1 MEATFCLRFLG
12 TVQIEQD
19 GKPVRGF
26 RSRKAL
32 ALLGYLATQG
42 QPVHREHLA
51 DLFWEGQPETQGR
64 ANLSWV
70 LNKIGSRLPGCLQ
83 SDRHTVQFQRT
94 KPYWLDMDA
103 FESLVAQRE
112 MASLSAAVE
121 LYRGEFLADLY
132 LDGCSEFDIWLV
144 GERERWRQRAA
155 AVLDE
160 LVARHNRSGEVEQS
174 LRCARRLL
182 MLEPWREEAHQWVM
196 RLLAR
201 SGQRSAAL
209 AQYEACRRTLAQE
222 LNVKPMRDTTALY
235 ERVRAADETR
245 RHNLPAQPTPFI
257 GREKELAEVIGLL
270 DKSDCRL
277 LTLAGPGGIGKTRLA
292 LQVASARLDA
302 FLEGVHFVPLAG
314 ISSAEFLVSAIA
326 GALRFSFFGSQDPRL
341 QLINYLRGK
350 EMLLVLDNME
360 HLLEGSALLVEILQ
374 QAPEVKLLVTS
385 RERLNL
391 RWEWCFQVEG
401 LEYPPGNTI
410 NGQSLEAFSAVQ
422 LFQQVAHQT
431 RGQFLPSACVPSA
444 MVRICQL
451 VEGMPLGIE
460 LAAAWV
466 GTRTCEE
473 IAAEI
478 QHSLNML
485 ATCQRDVPERHRSV
499 RATFEHSWQ
508 LLTPHEQR
516 VLMKLSVFY
525 QAFQRQAAR
534 QVAEASPSVLES
546 LVDKSLL
553 RCTPPDQYEM
563 HELLRQ
569 YAAEKLAAVPQA
581 QTEANDR
588 HCAYYTAF
596 LQSQEDP
603 LARTGIAQALAAIRT
618 EIENVRA
625 AWRWAVRQAR
635 LQEIER
641 CVNSL
646 SRFYFLSGPYQE
658 GEAAFGMAVERV
670 QTLVDKATLPDPDTR
685 VVLIKLLTEQVRFL
699 NRRGMCEQAMA
710 AAQKAIDLATLV
722 NATEQASRLKASGY
736 LQWGQSLWLKR
747 DYAAARARLEQALTL
762 ARAAHLPQ
770 VEADSLNG
778 LGLVCWHLSDYVGA
792 RTYLEQALGIFR
804 EIGDRKGES
813 ESLVSFGCV
822 CGYQDDY
829 AGARTYFERALDIFR
844 EVGDQK
850 GISVALVNLG
860 LVANQQGDYAGAS
873 SCYQQGFRI
882 SHEIGDRPGEGL
894 ALINLGYAADQ
905 QGDSSEAAAC
915 YHPALRI
922 YREIGD
928 RQGES
933 LTLACLCLL
942 SHHQGDNAAACEYGQ
957 QALLMAQE
965 IGNRHVQA
973 YALTRLGH
981 ALMGQRRLA
990 EAAETYRQ
998 ALALRREL
1006 GQTHL
1011 AMDPLAGL
1019 ARLALAQGDLPQ
1031 ARACAAEILNHL
1043 ETGSL
1048 DGTDEPCRVY
1058 LTCYR
1063 VLCAVQDSGA
1073 WVILSKAYGL
1083 LQERAARI
1091 GDGDLRRSFL
1101 ENVAAHREIAHLF
1114 LTQRTPQN
1122 LADHA
1127 LG

>member
-19 GKPVRGF
+19 GKPVPGF

-42 QPVHREHLA
+42 QPISREHLV
-51 DLFWEGQPETQGR
+51 DLFWEGQPETRGR

-83 SDRHTVQFQRT
+83 SDRHTVQFQQT
-94 KPYWLDMDA
+94 GLYWSDIDA
-103 FESLVAQRE
+103 FELLVARRE

-155 AVLDE
+155 GALDE
-160 LVARHNRSGEVEQS
+160 LIARHNRSGEVEQS
-174 LRCARRLL
+174 LQFARRLL
-182 MLEPWREEAHQWVM
+182 LLEPWREETHQQVM

-245 RHNLPAQPTPFI
+245 RHELPAQPTPFI

-270 DKSDCRL
+270 DKPDCRL

-292 LQVASARLDA
+292 LQAATARLDA

-314 ISSAEFLVSAIA
+314 VSSAEFLVSAIA
-326 GALRFSFFGSQDPRL
+326 GALRFAFFGSQDPCL
-341 QLINYLRGK
+341 QLVNYLRGK
-350 EMLLVLDNME
+350 EMLLILDNME
-360 HLLEGSALLVEILQ
+360 HLLGGSTLLVEILQ

-391 RWEWCFQVEG
+391 RWEWCFEVEG

-410 NGQSLEAFSAVQ
+410 NDQSLEAYSAVQ
-422 LFQQVAHQT
+422 LFQQVARQT
-431 RGQFLPSACVPSA
+431 CVQSSLSACAPLA
-444 MVRICQL
+444 MARICQL

-478 QHSLNML
+478 QYSLDLL

-499 RATFEHSWQ
+499 RATFEHSWH
-508 LLTPHEQR
+508 LLTLHEQR
-516 VLMKLSVFY
+516 VLMKLSVFHR
-525 QAFQRQAAR
+525 AFQRQAAC
-534 QVAEASPSVLES
+534 QVAGATPLVLKS

-553 RCTPPDQYEM
+553 RCTPPGQYEM

-569 YAAEKLAAVPQA
+569 YAAEKLAAAPQA
-581 QTEANDR
+581 QTEANDL
-588 HCAYYTAF
+588 HCAYYTEF
-596 LQSQEDP
+596 LQSQEGL
-603 LARTGIAQALAAIRT
+603 LARAGVAQAIAAIKT

-625 AWRWAVRQAR
+625 AWRWAVSQAR
-635 LQEIER
+635 LPEIEHGL
-641 CVNSL
+641 NSL
-646 SRFYFLSGPYQE
+646 SRFYFLAGPYQE
-658 GEAAFGMAVERV
+658 GEATIGLAVERV
-670 QTLVDKATLPDPDTR
+670 QTLIDKASQPDPDTR

-699 NRRGMCEQAMA
+699 NRRGMCEQAIA
-710 AAQKAIDLATLV
+710 AAQKATSLAALDDT
-722 NATEQASRLKASGY
+722 TEQASRLKAAGY
-736 LQWGQSLWLKR
+736 LQWGQSLWGTR

-762 ARAAHLPQ
+762 ARAVHLQQ

-778 LGLVCWHLSDYVGA
+778 LGLVCWHLSDYEGA
-792 RTYLEQALGIFR
+792 RAYLGQALGVFR
-804 EIGDRKGES
+804 EISDRKGES

-822 CGYQDDY
+822 CGYQDDH
-829 AGARTYFERALDIFR
+829 AGARAYFERALDIFR
-844 EVGDQK
+844 EVGDQR

-873 SCYQQGFRI
+873 SSYQQGLRI

-905 QGDSSEAAAC
+905 QGDCSEAEAC
-915 YHPALRI
+915 YQQASRI

-942 SHHQGDNAAACEYGQ
+942 SHHQGENAAACEYGQ

-981 ALMGQRRLA
+981 ALMGLRRLE
-990 EAAETYRQ
+990 EATGTYRQ

-1006 GQTHL
+1006 GQTRL

-1031 ARACAAEILNHL
+1031 ARAYAAEILNHL
-1043 ETGSL
+1043 EKSSL
-1048 DGTDEPCRVY
+1048 DGADEPCRVY

-1073 WVILSKAYGL
+1073 QAILSKAHGL
-1083 LQERAARI
+1083 LQARAARI
-1091 GDGDLRRSFL
+1091 GDEELRRSFL

-1114 LTQRTPQN
+1114 LAQCTPEN